1 MLAAGTVGGEAA
13 QWRGSNRCAC
23 SPCFKN
29 KKNLRYFVTDNVSRG
44 VPGVLP
50 APAPAEESDGEERRP
65 EENVGGGED
74 AEDPHPGQ
82 PLPLNLPAQSLHLAR
97 DQRELT
103 RTGTVKGN

>member
-1 MLAAGTVGGEAA
+1 M
-13 QWRGSNRCAC
+13 SC
-23 SPCFKN
+23 
-29 KKNLRYFVTDNVSRG
+29 G
-44 VPGVLP
+44 VPGVFP